1 MNKKGRNNQGNISI
15 EAAIA
20 MLFFALFFVSLF
32 HLMDCLVVRNRM
44 QEMVYHTARRMAI
57 ISMYRSSDEEEKA
70 INAHEE
76 VMEVEWLHSFL
87 NDDAPKREVV
97 QNHSIEAQA
106 EVVFQEELYERLGNT
121 LWNRNE
127 MSGPRFDFMRN
138 AVNNHSFSSS
148 YLDADGN
155 LHLIMTYK
163 EKLMNIGTG
172 GLLEKLAS
180 KDVSVGAVVRCWRE
194 GLNEE

>member
-1 MNKKGRNNQGNISI
+1 MNKAGRKNRGNISI
-15 EAAIA
+15 EAALA
-20 MLFFALFFVSLF
+20 MLFFALFFVTLF
-32 HLMDCLVVRNRM
+32 HLMDCMVVRNRM

-76 VMEVEWLHSFL
+76 IMEANWLYSFF
-87 NDDAPKREVV
+87 NDDATKREVV
-97 QNHSIEAQA
+97 QNHSIEEQA
-106 EVVFQEELYERLGNT
+106 EVVFQEELYERIIHTTVNYDGI
-121 LWNRNE
+121 
-127 MSGPRFDFMRN
+127 SGVQFDYLRN
-138 AVNNHSFSSS
+138 AVSNHSFSSS
-148 YLDADGN
+148 YMDGDGN
-155 LHLIMTYK
+155 LHLVMTYK
-163 EKLMNIGTG
+163 ENLLNIGTG